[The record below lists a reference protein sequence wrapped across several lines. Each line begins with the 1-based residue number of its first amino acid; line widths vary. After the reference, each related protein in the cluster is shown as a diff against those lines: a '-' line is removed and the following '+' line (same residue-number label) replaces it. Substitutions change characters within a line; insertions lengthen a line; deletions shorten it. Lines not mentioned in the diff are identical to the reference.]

1 MDKQYF
7 LELLHKYLNDEATDE
22 EQQFLV
28 KYYDLFS
35 AEPDVISLLSDEQ
48 KEKLKKDIHSSI
60 WENIDEH
67 INADKKIV
75 PLKAWFLRIAAAAVI
90 IGICGIGFLF
100 LRNKPV
106 IKPTALNAVHKQK
119 PNLLVILPDG
129 SRVIISYGSKLTY
142 ASSFDGLAKR
152 EVYLTGEAF
161 FDIKHDNLKPFVVHT
176 GKVET
181 TVLGTAFDVKALPG
195 DKTITVTVTRGKVKV
210 SDHNRLL
217 GIIIPNQQITFN
229 KQKSISTQSSI
240 DAKTY
245 TIWTAQDNL
254 YFEDLSFGE
263 AAKVL
268 EERFKVKILF
278 TDQLIQ
284 SKHFTSTFDK
294 SASLDQALKSICE
307 FNDASYSY
315 DKERTTIT
323 ISSKSQTN

>member
-7 LELLHKYLNDEATDE
+7 LELLHKYLNDKATDE

-35 AEPDVISLLSDEQ
+35 AEPDIISLLSDGQ
-48 KEKLKKDIHSSI
+48 RAKLKKDINASI
-60 WENIDEH
+60 WKNIDKH
-67 INADKKIV
+67 IEIEKKII
-75 PLKAWFLRIAAAAVI
+75 PLRPWLLRITAAAAI
-90 IGICGIGFLF
+90 IGICGMGFLF
-100 LRNKPV
+100 LRPKPG
-106 IKPTALNAVHKQK
+106 IKPTALAVTHKKK
-119 PNLLVILPDG
+119 PNLFLVLPDG
-129 SRVIISYGSKLTY
+129 SRVILSYGSKLRY

-152 EVYLTGEAF
+152 EVYLIGEAF
-161 FDIKHDNLKPFVVHT
+161 FDIKHDNLKPFIVHA

-195 DKTITVTVTRGKVKV
+195 DKTVTVTVTRGRVKV
-210 SDHNRLL
+210 SDNNRLL

-229 KQKSISTQSSI
+229 KQRSVSTQSSI

-245 TIWTAQDNL
+245 TIWTALGDL
-254 YFEDLSFGE
+254 YFEDVTFGE

-268 EERFKVKILF
+268 EGRFKVKILF
-278 TDQLIQ
+278 TDQLVQ

-294 SASLDQALKSICE
+294 SSSLDQTLKSICE

-315 DKERTTIT
+315 DKKKATVT
-323 ISSKSQTN
+323 ISNKSQTN

>member
-7 LELLHKYLNDEATDE
+7 LELLHKYLNDKATDE

-28 KYYDLFS
+28 KYYDLFV

-48 KEKLKKDIHSSI
+48 REKLKKEIHASI
-60 WENIDEH
+60 WENIDKH
-67 INADKKIV
+67 IEADKKIIS
-75 PLKAWFLRIAAAAVI
+75 LRAWFLRTAAAAAI

-106 IKPTALNAVHKQK
+106 IKPSSFYSAHKQK
-119 PNLLVILPDG
+119 TNLFLVLPDG
-129 SRVIISYGSKLTY
+129 SRVILSYGSKLSY
-142 ASSFDGLAKR
+142 ASSFNGLAKR
-152 EVYLTGEAF
+152 EVYLIGEAF
-161 FDIKHDNLKPFVVHT
+161 FDIKHDNLKPFVVHA

-210 SDHNRLL
+210 SDNNRLL
-217 GIIIPNQQITFN
+217 GIITPNQQLTFN

-245 TIWTAQDNL
+245 TIWTAQDDL
-254 YFEDLSFGE
+254 YFEDVTFGE

-278 TDQLIQ
+278 TDRLVQ
-284 SKHFTSTFDK
+284 SKHFTSIFDK
-294 SASLDQALKSICE
+294 SAGLDRTLKSICE
-307 FNDASYSY
+307 FNDAFYSY
-315 DKERTTIT
+315 DKEKTTIT